1 MPKLKLGSG
10 LSFFALSMAYKKGQ
24 LDEILFLIK
33 RGFSYGDII
42 TMPVFIRRY
51 YVEYIIELENTPK

>member
-1 MPKLKLGSG
+1 MLKSASG
-10 LSFFALSMAYKKGQ
+10 LSFFALSMEYKKGQ

-33 RGFSYGDII
+33 KGFSYGDII

-51 YVEYIIELENTPK
+51 YVEYIIELENAPK

>member
-10 LSFFALSMAYKKGQ
+10 LSFFVLSMDYKKGQ

-51 YVEYIIELENTPK
+51 YVEYIIELENAPK